1 LISRRTADIDRQQEK
16 SAENPAGK
24 NGQNREEIMR
34 QTLRTLVMSGAL
46 LASIA
51 SVQAK
56 ELIFGSWAI
65 PNHGVNVYGLAPL
78 FKELDQKTG
87 GALNWK
93 LVSGGQLAN
102 PRTTLP
108 SIRDSVIDAGMV
120 LTSVYVK
127 ELAASNVVYNLL
139 GFGSDPLAIA
149 GATIETLMLNCPQC
163 LDEYKKMNAVFLAG
177 YGVTPYRLLC
187 AKQISGPDDI
197 KGEKVKIAGGAE
209 ARLIK
214 AIGGTPVNLSPSD
227 SIPALQRGALACVHG
242 PYPWLRVYGLDV
254 IRSAIDAP
262 LGTPRGFGMMV
273 ANRNTWTSLTAA
285 ERKTLWGALPRATA
299 LATYKGHV
307 ADDQVALDQGKQHG
321 LKVVA
326 AGNKYDPVLT
336 AFNASDQAVVVEE
349 SKKLGVRDPETIVK
363 THLELLKKWDGLVA
377 GIGGDVEKFTAL
389 LQAEIYSK
397 INPETW

>member
-1 LISRRTADIDRQQEK
+1 MPRRAHVIVV
-16 SAENPAGK
+16 SVAMLAGAGGLPAGD
-24 NGQNREEIMR
+24 
-34 QTLRTLVMSGAL
+34 LH
-46 LASIA
+46 
-51 SVQAK
+51 AK
-56 ELIFGSWAI
+56 ELIFGSWAV

-78 FKELDQKTG
+78 FKQLDEKTG
-87 GALNWK
+87 GAMSWK

-127 ELAASNVVYNLL
+127 ELAASNVIYNLL
-139 GFGSDPLAIA
+139 GFGSDPMAIA
-149 GATIETLMLNCPQC
+149 GATIETIMLHCPQC
-163 LDEYKKMNAVFLAG
+163 LEEYKKMNAVLVAG

-187 AKQISGPDDI
+187 AKQVNGPDDI
-197 KGEKVKIAGGAE
+197 KGEKIKVAGGAE
-209 ARLIK
+209 ARIIK
-214 AIGGTPVNLSPSD
+214 AIGATPVNLSPSD

-273 ANRNTWTSLTAA
+273 VNRNTWAALTPA
-285 ERKTLWGALPRATA
+285 ERKAIWEASPMAIA
-299 LATYKGHV
+299 LATYKGHA
-307 ADDQVALDQGKQHG
+307 ADDQIALDQGKQHG

-326 AGNKYDPVLT
+326 AGNKFDEIMG
-336 AFNASDQAVVVEE
+336 AFNASDEAVVVDEA
-349 SKKLGVRDPETIVK
+349 KKLGVRNPELIIK
-363 THLELLKKWDGLVA
+363 KHLELLKKWEALTAGLD
-377 GIGGDVEKFTAL
+377 GDVDKFAAL
-389 LQAEIYSK
+389 LQAEVYSK

>member
-1 LISRRTADIDRQQEK
+1 
-16 SAENPAGK
+16 
-24 NGQNREEIMR
+24 MR

-46 LASIA
+46 LASITGA
-51 SVQAK
+51 QAK

-78 FKELDQKTG
+78 FKELDQTTG

-108 SIRDSVIDAGMV
+108 SIRDSVIDAGMI

-149 GATIETLMLNCPQC
+149 GATLETLMLNCPQC

-285 ERKTLWGALPRATA
+285 ERKTLWGAVPRATA

-326 AGNKYDPVLT
+326 AGNKFDPVLA

-349 SKKLGVRDPETIVK
+349 SKKLGVRDPETIIK

-377 GIGGDVEKFTAL
+377 GIGGDVEKFAAL
-389 LQAEIYSK
+389 LQAEVYSK

>member
-1 LISRRTADIDRQQEK
+1 MPRMARTV
-16 SAENPAGK
+16 
-24 NGQNREEIMR
+24 
-34 QTLRTLVMSGAL
+34 VMSVAMLVAVGFRADG
-46 LASIA
+46 
-51 SVQAK
+51 VQAK
-56 ELIFGSWAI
+56 ELIFGSWAV

-78 FKELDQKTG
+78 FKQLDEKTG
-87 GALNWK
+87 GAMSWK

-139 GFGSDPLAIA
+139 GFGSDPMAIA
-149 GATIETLMLNCPQC
+149 GATIETIMLNCPQC
-163 LDEYKKMNAVFLAG
+163 LEEYKKMNAVLVAG

-187 AKQISGPDDI
+187 AKQVSGPDDV
-197 KGEKVKIAGGAE
+197 KGEKVKVAGGAE
-209 ARLIK
+209 ARIIK

-273 ANRNTWTSLTAA
+273 VNRNSWAALTPA
-285 ERKTLWGALPRATA
+285 ERKAIWDASPKAIA

-326 AGNKYDPVLT
+326 AGNKFDGVMA
-336 AFNASDQAVVVEE
+336 AFNASDETVVVDE
-349 SKKLGVRDPETIVK
+349 SKKLGVRNPELITSK
-363 THLELLKKWDGLVA
+363 HLELLKKWEALTAGLD
-377 GIGGDVEKFTAL
+377 GDVDKFAAL
-389 LQAEIYSK
+389 LQSEVYSK

>member
-1 LISRRTADIDRQQEK
+1 MT
-16 SAENPAGK
+16 
-24 NGQNREEIMR
+24 
-34 QTLRTLVMSGAL
+34 
-46 LASIA
+46 
-51 SVQAK
+51 
-56 ELIFGSWAI
+56 
-65 PNHGVNVYGLAPL
+65 
-78 FKELDQKTG
+78 
-87 GALNWK
+87 WK

-127 ELAASNVVYNLL
+127 ELAASNVIYNLL

-149 GATIETLMLNCPQC
+149 GATLETIMLNCPQC
-163 LDEYKKMNAVFLAG
+163 LEEYKKSNAVLVAG

-187 AKQISGPDDI
+187 AKPVTGPDDI
-197 KGEKVKIAGGAE
+197 KGEKIKIAGGAE
-209 ARLIK
+209 ARIIK
-214 AIGGTPVNLSPSD
+214 AIGATPVNLSPSD

-273 ANRNTWTSLTAA
+273 VNRGTWSSLSAA
-285 ERKTLWGALPRATA
+285 EKKALWAAIPKASA

-307 ADDQVALDQGKQHG
+307 ADDEIALEQGKQHG

-326 AGNKYDPVLT
+326 AGDKFDGLLA
-336 AFNASDQAVVVEE
+336 AFNKTDEVLVADEA
-349 SKKLGVRDPETIVK
+349 KKLGVRDPEALIRK
-363 THLELLKKWDGLVA
+363 HLDLLKKWEGLTA
-377 GIGGDVEKFTAL
+377 GLNGDVDRFAAL
-389 LQAEIYSK
+389 LQSEVYSK